1 MVSKLK
7 KWIIFKFSKELQ
19 IVRDF
24 DYVLLFLFYKLIKRL
39 NDNQILICSE
49 SRSALSGNLLY
60 IDRKIDKNTYDVIYS
75 LKKDIIEKRTFK
87 QKRMLCRQLATSKYI
102 IIDDFMPVIYPLPL
116 RKETRLIQVWHAM
129 GAFKKVG
136 FSRLGKPG
144 GPSPRS
150 LTHRNYTDAIVSSQ
164 SIRADYAEAFHIP
177 LASVHAL
184 GIPRSDIFFDS
195 EYKER
200 TRASIYEKYPC
211 LRNKKVVLFAPTFRG
226 NGIRTAHYDYSWLS
240 FAELEKQLGSDY
252 MVIIK
257 LHPFI
262 KERPAEKLDSDFYL
276 DLSDEREIN
285 DLLFVTDVLV
295 TDYSSVIFEA
305 SLLGIRTVFYVPDFE
320 EYVASRDF
328 YYPFSDYTY
337 GDVAGTEDELIGYI
351 KAGKLDAQKLAAF
364 REKFCGCCDGNCARR
379 FVEFFF
385 SKI

>member
-1 MVSKLK
+1 MLDKLK
-7 KWIIFKFSKELQ
+7 NWINLHFADVMQRLLR
-19 IVRDF
+19 V
-24 DYVLLFLFYKLIKRL
+24 DYIILYLFFRLTRPL
-39 NDNQILICSE
+39 NDRQILLLSE
-49 SRSALSGNLLY
+49 SRSTLSGNLQY
-60 IDRKIDKNTYDVIYS
+60 IDQKIDRDKFQVIYS
-75 LKKDIIEKRTFK
+75 LKSDIIGRRTCA

-136 FSRLGKPG
+136 
-144 GPSPRS
+144 S

-351 KAGKLDAQKLAAF
+351 KAGKLDAQKLDVF
-364 REKFCGCCDGNCARR
+364 REKFCGCCDGNSTKR

-385 SKI
+385 GEN